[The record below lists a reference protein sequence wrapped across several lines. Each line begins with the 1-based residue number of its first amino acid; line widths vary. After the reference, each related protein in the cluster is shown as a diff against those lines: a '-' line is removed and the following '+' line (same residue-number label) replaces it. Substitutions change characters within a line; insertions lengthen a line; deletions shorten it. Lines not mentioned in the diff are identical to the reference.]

1 MTTLEI
7 TLILVGIVF
16 LIGSFMVKD
25 KLSKNDLDKI
35 ADMSAEELKVIT
47 EKEVKN
53 AESAID
59 GMLNEHIASKT
70 DETKRDLEKET
81 NSKIMAINEYSDT
94 VLDSINKSHNE
105 IMFLYSMLNDK
116 HEELTRLSGNIE
128 KITAQA
134 KKTFKPVDASK
145 INNLSNKTVS
155 SAKPVGHAAPV
166 PNRQAVTESRGIASS
181 DTVTGTKNTASVKT
195 QNVSAQNMMSQNVST
210 QNIMSQ
216 NVSTQNIMSQNTVVR
231 NNAASNTA
239 VLNAA
244 VPNMAAQNTVTQ
256 NAAASNMPTRN
267 MPAQNMT
274 ASNAAMPSQN
284 LSNTDVQSSRV
295 YDISEIN
302 HNPQILRLYKSG
314 KDIVEIAKELGLG
327 KGEVK
332 LVIDLYNEGK

>member
-134 KKTFKPVDASK
+134 KKTQ
-145 INNLSNKTVS
+145 
-155 SAKPVGHAAPV
+155 
-166 PNRQAVTESRGIASS
+166 QA
-181 DTVTGTKNTASVKT
+181 
-195 QNVSAQNMMSQNVST
+195 
-210 QNIMSQ
+210 
-216 NVSTQNIMSQNTVVR
+216 
-231 NNAASNTA
+231 
-239 VLNAA
+239 
-244 VPNMAAQNTVTQ
+244 
-256 NAAASNMPTRN
+256 
-267 MPAQNMT
+267 
-274 ASNAAMPSQN
+274 
-284 LSNTDVQSSRV
+284 
-295 YDISEIN
+295 
-302 HNPQILRLYKSG
+302 
-314 KDIVEIAKELGLG
+314 
-327 KGEVK
+327 
-332 LVIDLYNEGK
+332 

>member
-47 EKEVKN
+47 EKEIKN
-53 AESAID
+53 AELAID
-59 GMLNEHIASKT
+59 GMLDEHIASKT
-70 DETKRDLEKET
+70 DETKRNLEKET

-134 KKTFKPVDASK
+134 KKTFESVEASK
-145 INNLSNKTVS
+145 INNLSNKTVLN
-155 SAKPVGHAAPV
+155 AKPVVNAAPV
-166 PNRQAVTESRGIASS
+166 SNRQAVTESRGIASS
-181 DTVTGTKNTASVKT
+181 DIVTGTKNTASVKK
-195 QNVSAQNMMSQNVST
+195 QNVSAQNMMSQHAAV
-210 QNIMSQ
+210 
-216 NVSTQNIMSQNTVVR
+216 QNIMSQNTVVR
-231 NNAASNTA
+231 NTA
-239 VLNAA
+239 VPNTV
-244 VPNMAAQNTVTQ
+244 VPNMAAQNAVAQ
-256 NAAASNMPTRN
+256 NVAVSNMT
-267 MPAQNMT
+267 AQNMT
-274 ASNAAMPSQN
+274 ASNTTMQSRN
-284 LSNTDVQSSRV
+284 LSDTDVQSGRV

-314 KDIVEIAKELGLG
+314 KNIVEIAKELGLG

>member
-134 KKTFKPVDASK
+134 KKTFEPVDASK

-195 QNVSAQNMMSQNVST
+195 QDVSAQNMMSQN
-210 QNIMSQ
+210 M
-216 NVSTQNIMSQNTVVR
+216 STQNIMSQNTVVR

-274 ASNAAMPSQN
+274 ASNAAMLSQN

>member
-47 EKEVKN
+47 EKEIKN

-59 GMLNEHIASKT
+59 GMLDEHIASKT

-134 KKTFKPVDASK
+134 KKTFEPVEASK
-145 INNLSNKTVS
+145 INNLSNKTVLN
-155 SAKPVGHAAPV
+155 AKPVVNAAPV
-166 PNRQAVTESRGIASS
+166 SNRQAVTESRGIASS
-181 DTVTGTKNTASVKT
+181 DIVTGTKNTASVKN
-195 QNVSAQNMMSQNVST
+195 QNVSAQNMMSQHAAA
-210 QNIMSQ
+210 
-216 NVSTQNIMSQNTVVR
+216 QNIMSQNTVVR
-231 NNAASNTA
+231 NTA
-239 VLNAA
+239 VPNTV
-244 VPNMAAQNTVTQ
+244 VPNMAAQNAVVQ
-256 NAAASNMPTRN
+256 NVAVSNMT
-267 MPAQNMT
+267 AQNMT
-274 ASNAAMPSQN
+274 ASNTAMQSRN
-284 LSNTDVQSSRV
+284 LSDTDVQSGRV

-314 KDIVEIAKELGLG
+314 KNIVEIAKELGLG

>member
-47 EKEVKN
+47 EKEIKN
-53 AESAID
+53 AELAID
-59 GMLNEHIASKT
+59 GMLDEHIASKT
-70 DETKRDLEKET
+70 DETKRNLEKET

-134 KKTFKPVDASK
+134 KKTFESVEASK
-145 INNLSNKTVS
+145 INNLSNKTVLN
-155 SAKPVGHAAPV
+155 AKPVVNAAPV
-166 PNRQAVTESRGIASS
+166 SNRQAVTESRGIVSS
-181 DTVTGTKNTASVKT
+181 DIVTGTKNTASVKT
-195 QNVSAQNMMSQNVST
+195 QNVSAQNMMSQHAAV
-210 QNIMSQ
+210 
-216 NVSTQNIMSQNTVVR
+216 QNIMSQNTVVR
-231 NNAASNTA
+231 NTA
-239 VLNAA
+239 VPNTV
-244 VPNMAAQNTVTQ
+244 VPNMAAQNAVAQ
-256 NAAASNMPTRN
+256 NVAVSNMT
-267 MPAQNMT
+267 AQNMT
-274 ASNAAMPSQN
+274 ASNTAMQSRN
-284 LSNTDVQSSRV
+284 LSDTDVQSGRV

-314 KDIVEIAKELGLG
+314 KNIVEIAKELGLG

>member
-47 EKEVKN
+47 EKEIKN
-53 AESAID
+53 AELAID
-59 GMLNEHIASKT
+59 GMLDEHIASKT
-70 DETKRDLEKET
+70 DETKRNLEKET

-134 KKTFKPVDASK
+134 KKTFEPVEASK
-145 INNLSNKTVS
+145 INNLSNKTVLN
-155 SAKPVGHAAPV
+155 AKPVVNAAPV
-166 PNRQAVTESRGIASS
+166 SNRQAVTESRGIASS
-181 DTVTGTKNTASVKT
+181 DIVTGTKNTASVKK
-195 QNVSAQNMMSQNVST
+195 QNVSAQNMMSQHAAA
-210 QNIMSQ
+210 
-216 NVSTQNIMSQNTVVR
+216 QNIMSQNTVVR
-231 NNAASNTA
+231 NTA
-239 VLNAA
+239 VPNTV
-244 VPNMAAQNTVTQ
+244 VPNMAAQNAVAQ
-256 NAAASNMPTRN
+256 NVAVSNVAVSNMT
-267 MPAQNMT
+267 AQNMT
-274 ASNAAMPSQN
+274 ASNTAMQSRN
-284 LSNTDVQSSRV
+284 LSDTDVQSGRV

-314 KDIVEIAKELGLG
+314 KNIVEIAKELGLG

>member
-47 EKEVKN
+47 EKEIKN
-53 AESAID
+53 AELAID
-59 GMLNEHIASKT
+59 GMLDEHIASKT

-134 KKTFKPVDASK
+134 KKTFEPVEASK
-145 INNLSNKTVS
+145 INNLSNKTVLN
-155 SAKPVGHAAPV
+155 AKPVVNAAPV
-166 PNRQAVTESRGIASS
+166 SNRQAVTESRGIASS
-181 DTVTGTKNTASVKT
+181 DIVTGTKNTASVKT
-195 QNVSAQNMMSQNVST
+195 QNVSAQNMMSQHAAA
-210 QNIMSQ
+210 
-216 NVSTQNIMSQNTVVR
+216 QNIMSQNTVVR
-231 NNAASNTA
+231 NTA
-239 VLNAA
+239 VPNTV
-244 VPNMAAQNTVTQ
+244 VPNMAAQNAVVQ
-256 NAAASNMPTRN
+256 NVAVSNMT
-267 MPAQNMT
+267 AQNMT
-274 ASNAAMPSQN
+274 AQNMIASNSTMQSRN
-284 LSNTDVQSSRV
+284 LSDTDVQSGRV

-314 KDIVEIAKELGLG
+314 KNIVEIAKELGLG

>member
-47 EKEVKN
+47 EKEIKN
-53 AESAID
+53 AELAID
-59 GMLNEHIASKT
+59 GMLDEHIASKT

-134 KKTFKPVDASK
+134 KKTFESVEASK
-145 INNLSNKTVS
+145 INNLSNKTVLN
-155 SAKPVGHAAPV
+155 AKPVVNAAPV
-166 PNRQAVTESRGIASS
+166 SNRQAVTESRGIVSS
-181 DTVTGTKNTASVKT
+181 DIVTGTKNTASVKK
-195 QNVSAQNMMSQNVST
+195 QNVSAQNMMSQHAAA
-210 QNIMSQ
+210 
-216 NVSTQNIMSQNTVVR
+216 QNIMSQNTVVR
-231 NNAASNTA
+231 NTA
-239 VLNAA
+239 VPNTV
-244 VPNMAAQNTVTQ
+244 VPNMAAQNAVVQ
-256 NAAASNMPTRN
+256 NVAVSNMT
-267 MPAQNMT
+267 AQNMT
-274 ASNAAMPSQN
+274 ASNTAMQSRN
-284 LSNTDVQSSRV
+284 LSDTDVQSGRV

-314 KDIVEIAKELGLG
+314 KNIVEIAKELGLG

>member
-59 GMLNEHIASKT
+59 GMLEEHIASKT

-134 KKTFKPVDASK
+134 KKTFEPVEASK
-145 INNLSNKTVS
+145 INNLSNKTVLN
-155 SAKPVGHAAPV
+155 AKQVVNAAPV
-166 PNRQAVTESRGIASS
+166 SNRQAVTESRGIASS
-181 DTVTGTKNTASVKT
+181 DIVTGTKNTASVKN
-195 QNVSAQNMMSQNVST
+195 QNVSAQNIV
-210 QNIMSQ
+210 
-216 NVSTQNIMSQNTVVR
+216 SQNTVVR
-231 NNAASNTA
+231 NTA
-239 VLNAA
+239 VPNTV
-244 VPNMAAQNTVTQ
+244 VPNMAV
-256 NAAASNMPTRN
+256 SNMT
-267 MPAQNMT
+267 AQNMT
-274 ASNAAMPSQN
+274 DSNTAMQSRN
-284 LSNTDVQSSRV
+284 LSDTDAQSGRV

-314 KDIVEIAKELGLG
+314 KNIVEIAKELGLG

>member
-47 EKEVKN
+47 EKEIKN

-59 GMLNEHIASKT
+59 GMLDEHIASKT

-105 IMFLYSMLNDK
+105 IMFLYSILNDK

-134 KKTFKPVDASK
+134 KKTFESVEASK
-145 INNLSNKTVS
+145 INNLSNKTVLN
-155 SAKPVGHAAPV
+155 AKPVVNAAPV
-166 PNRQAVTESRGIASS
+166 SNRQAVTESRGIASS
-181 DTVTGTKNTASVKT
+181 DIVTGTKNTASVKN
-195 QNVSAQNMMSQNVST
+195 QNVSAQNMMSQHAAA
-210 QNIMSQ
+210 
-216 NVSTQNIMSQNTVVR
+216 QNIMSQNTVVR
-231 NNAASNTA
+231 NTA
-239 VLNAA
+239 VPNTV
-244 VPNMAAQNTVTQ
+244 VPNMAAQNAVVQ
-256 NAAASNMPTRN
+256 NVAVSNMT
-267 MPAQNMT
+267 AQNMT
-274 ASNAAMPSQN
+274 ASNTAMQSRN
-284 LSNTDVQSSRV
+284 LSDTDVQSGRV

-314 KDIVEIAKELGLG
+314 KNIVEIAKELGLG

>member
-59 GMLNEHIASKT
+59 GMLDEHIASKT

-134 KKTFKPVDASK
+134 RKTFEPAEASR
-145 INNLSNKTVS
+145 INNLSNKSVLN
-155 SAKPVGHAAPV
+155 AKPVVNAAPV
-166 PNRQAVTESRGIASS
+166 SNRQAVTESRGVASS
-181 DTVTGTKNTASVKT
+181 DIVTGTKNTASVKT
-195 QNVSAQNMMSQNVST
+195 QNVSAQNMMSQHAT
-210 QNIMSQ
+210 AQNI
-216 NVSTQNIMSQNTVVR
+216 VSQNTVVR
-231 NNAASNTA
+231 NPAVPNTVA
-239 VLNAA
+239 QNMA
-244 VPNMAAQNTVTQ
+244 VPNMAAQNAVVQ
-256 NAAASNMPTRN
+256 NVAVSNMTAQNMAASN
-267 MPAQNMT
+267 T
-274 ASNAAMPSQN
+274 AMQSRN
-284 LSNTDVQSSRV
+284 LSDTDVQSGRV

-314 KDIVEIAKELGLG
+314 KNIVEIAKELGLG

>member
-47 EKEVKN
+47 EKEIKN

-59 GMLNEHIASKT
+59 GMLDEHIASKT
-70 DETKRDLEKET
+70 DETKRNLEKET

-134 KKTFKPVDASK
+134 KKTFEPVEASK
-145 INNLSNKTVS
+145 INNLSNKTVLN
-155 SAKPVGHAAPV
+155 AKPVVNAAPV
-166 PNRQAVTESRGIASS
+166 SNRQAVTESRGIASS
-181 DTVTGTKNTASVKT
+181 DIVTGTKNTTSVKT
-195 QNVSAQNMMSQNVST
+195 QNVSAQNMMSQHAAV
-210 QNIMSQ
+210 
-216 NVSTQNIMSQNTVVR
+216 QNIMSQNTVVR
-231 NNAASNTA
+231 NTA
-239 VLNAA
+239 VPNTV
-244 VPNMAAQNTVTQ
+244 VPNMAAQNAVVQ
-256 NAAASNMPTRN
+256 NVAVSNMT
-267 MPAQNMT
+267 AQNMT
-274 ASNAAMPSQN
+274 ASNTTMQSRN
-284 LSNTDVQSSRV
+284 LSDTDVQSGRV

-314 KDIVEIAKELGLG
+314 KNIVEIAKELGLG

>member
-134 KKTFKPVDASK
+134 KKTFEPVDASK

-155 SAKPVGHAAPV
+155 SAKPVSHAAPV

-216 NVSTQNIMSQNTVVR
+216 NTVVR

-239 VLNAA
+239 VLNAV

-274 ASNAAMPSQN
+274 ASNAAMLSQN

>member
-47 EKEVKN
+47 EKEIKN

-59 GMLNEHIASKT
+59 GMLDEHIASKT
-70 DETKRDLEKET
+70 DETKRNLEKET

-134 KKTFKPVDASK
+134 KKTFESVEPSK
-145 INNLSNKTVS
+145 INNLSNKTVLN
-155 SAKPVGHAAPV
+155 AKPVVNAAPV
-166 PNRQAVTESRGIASS
+166 SNRQAVTESRGIASS
-181 DTVTGTKNTASVKT
+181 DIVTGTKNTASVKK
-195 QNVSAQNMMSQNVST
+195 QNVSAQNMMSQHVAA
-210 QNIMSQ
+210 
-216 NVSTQNIMSQNTVVR
+216 QNIMSQNTVVR
-231 NNAASNTA
+231 NTA
-239 VLNAA
+239 VPNTV
-244 VPNMAAQNTVTQ
+244 VPNMAAQNAVAQ
-256 NAAASNMPTRN
+256 NVAVSNMT
-267 MPAQNMT
+267 AQNMT
-274 ASNAAMPSQN
+274 ASNTTMQSRN
-284 LSNTDVQSSRV
+284 LSDTDVQSGRV

-314 KDIVEIAKELGLG
+314 KNIVEIAKELGLG

>member
-59 GMLNEHIASKT
+59 GMLDEHIASKT

-134 KKTFKPVDASK
+134 KKTFQPVEASK
-145 INNLSNKTVS
+145 INNFSNKTVLN
-155 SAKPVGHAAPV
+155 AKQVVNAAPV
-166 PNRQAVTESRGIASS
+166 SNRQAVTESRGIASS
-181 DTVTGTKNTASVKT
+181 DIVTGTKNTASVKN
-195 QNVSAQNMMSQNVST
+195 QNVSAQNMMSQHAAA
-210 QNIMSQ
+210 QNI
-216 NVSTQNIMSQNTVVR
+216 VSQNTVVR
-231 NNAASNTA
+231 NTA
-239 VLNAA
+239 VPNTV
-244 VPNMAAQNTVTQ
+244 VPNMAAQNAV
-256 NAAASNMPTRN
+256 
-267 MPAQNMT
+267 
-274 ASNAAMPSQN
+274 
-284 LSNTDVQSSRV
+284 
-295 YDISEIN
+295 
-302 HNPQILRLYKSG
+302 
-314 KDIVEIAKELGLG
+314 
-327 KGEVK
+327 VK
-332 LVIDLYNEGK
+332 NVAV

>member
-47 EKEVKN
+47 EKEIKN

-59 GMLNEHIASKT
+59 GMLDEHIASKT
-70 DETKRDLEKET
+70 DETKRNLEKET

-134 KKTFKPVDASK
+134 KKTFEPVEASK
-145 INNLSNKTVS
+145 INNLSNKTVLN
-155 SAKPVGHAAPV
+155 AKPVVNAAPV
-166 PNRQAVTESRGIASS
+166 SNRQAVTESRGIASS
-181 DTVTGTKNTASVKT
+181 DIVTGTKNTASVKN
-195 QNVSAQNMMSQNVST
+195 QNVSAQNMMSQHAAA
-210 QNIMSQ
+210 
-216 NVSTQNIMSQNTVVR
+216 QNIMSQNTVVR
-231 NNAASNTA
+231 NTA
-239 VLNAA
+239 VPNTV
-244 VPNMAAQNTVTQ
+244 VPNMAAQNAVVQ
-256 NAAASNMPTRN
+256 NVAVSNMT
-267 MPAQNMT
+267 AQNMT
-274 ASNAAMPSQN
+274 ASNTTMQSRN
-284 LSNTDVQSSRV
+284 LSDTDVQSGRV

-314 KDIVEIAKELGLG
+314 KNIVEIAKELGLG

>member
-70 DETKRDLEKET
+70 DETKRNLEKET

-134 KKTFKPVDASK
+134 KKTFEPVDASK

-155 SAKPVGHAAPV
+155 SAKPVVNAASAL
-166 PNRQAVTESRGIASS
+166 NRQAVTGRDGISPS
-181 DTVTGTKNTASVKT
+181 DMVTGTKNAAGVKP
-195 QNVSAQNMMSQNVST
+195 QNMSAQNM
-210 QNIMSQ
+210 MSQ

-239 VLNAA
+239 VLNAV

-256 NAAASNMPTRN
+256 NAAASNMSTRN

-284 LSNTDVQSSRV
+284 LSNTDMQGNRV

>member
-1 MTTLEI
+1 MTTFEI

-47 EKEVKN
+47 EKEIKN
-53 AESAID
+53 AELAID
-59 GMLNEHIASKT
+59 GMLDEHIASKT

-134 KKTFKPVDASK
+134 KKTFESVEASK
-145 INNLSNKTVS
+145 INNPSNKTVLN
-155 SAKPVGHAAPV
+155 AKPVVNAAPV
-166 PNRQAVTESRGIASS
+166 SNRQAVTESRGIASS
-181 DTVTGTKNTASVKT
+181 DIVTGTKNTASVKN
-195 QNVSAQNMMSQNVST
+195 QNVSAQNMMSQHAVA
-210 QNIMSQ
+210 QNI
-216 NVSTQNIMSQNTVVR
+216 VSQNTAVR
-231 NNAASNTA
+231 NTA
-239 VLNAA
+239 VPNTV
-244 VPNMAAQNTVTQ
+244 VPNMAAQNAVVQ
-256 NAAASNMPTRN
+256 NVAVSNMTAQN
-267 MPAQNMT
+267 MTAQNMT
-274 ASNAAMPSQN
+274 ASNTTMQSRN
-284 LSNTDVQSSRV
+284 LSDTDVQSGRV

-314 KDIVEIAKELGLG
+314 KNIVEIAKELGLG

>member
-47 EKEVKN
+47 EKEIKN
-53 AESAID
+53 AELAID
-59 GMLNEHIASKT
+59 GMLDEHIASKT

-134 KKTFKPVDASK
+134 KKTFEPVEASK
-145 INNLSNKTVS
+145 INNLSNKTALN
-155 SAKPVGHAAPV
+155 AKPVVNAAPV
-166 PNRQAVTESRGIASS
+166 SNRQAVTESRGIASS
-181 DTVTGTKNTASVKT
+181 DIVTGTKNTASVKT
-195 QNVSAQNMMSQNVST
+195 QNVSAQNMMSQHAAA
-210 QNIMSQ
+210 
-216 NVSTQNIMSQNTVVR
+216 QNIMSQNTVVR
-231 NNAASNTA
+231 NTA
-239 VLNAA
+239 VPNTV
-244 VPNMAAQNTVTQ
+244 VPNMAAQNAVVQ
-256 NAAASNMPTRN
+256 NVAVSNMTAQN
-267 MPAQNMT
+267 MTAQNMT
-274 ASNAAMPSQN
+274 ASNTTMQSRN
-284 LSNTDVQSSRV
+284 LSDTDVQSGRV

-314 KDIVEIAKELGLG
+314 KNIVEIAKELGLG

>member
-47 EKEVKN
+47 EKEIKN

-59 GMLNEHIASKT
+59 GMLDEHIASKT
-70 DETKRDLEKET
+70 DETKRNLEKET

-134 KKTFKPVDASK
+134 KKTFEPVEASK
-145 INNLSNKTVS
+145 INNLSNKTVLN
-155 SAKPVGHAAPV
+155 AKPVVNAAPV
-166 PNRQAVTESRGIASS
+166 SNRQAVTESRGIASS
-181 DTVTGTKNTASVKT
+181 DIVTGTKNTASVKT
-195 QNVSAQNMMSQNVST
+195 QNVSAQNMMSQN
-210 QNIMSQ
+210 
-216 NVSTQNIMSQNTVVR
+216 TVVR
-231 NNAASNTA
+231 NTA
-239 VLNAA
+239 VPNTV
-244 VPNMAAQNTVTQ
+244 VPNMAAQNAVVQ
-256 NAAASNMPTRN
+256 NVAVSNMT
-267 MPAQNMT
+267 AQNMT
-274 ASNAAMPSQN
+274 ASNTAMQSRN
-284 LSNTDVQSSRV
+284 LSDTDVQSGRV

-314 KDIVEIAKELGLG
+314 KNIVEIAKELGLG

>member
-47 EKEVKN
+47 EKEIKN
-53 AESAID
+53 AELAID
-59 GMLNEHIASKT
+59 GMLDEHIASKT

-134 KKTFKPVDASK
+134 KKTFEPVEASK
-145 INNLSNKTVS
+145 INNLSNKTVLN
-155 SAKPVGHAAPV
+155 AKPVVNAAPV
-166 PNRQAVTESRGIASS
+166 SNRQAVTESRGIASS
-181 DTVTGTKNTASVKT
+181 DIVTGTKNTASVKKH
-195 QNVSAQNMMSQNVST
+195 NVSAQNMMSQHAAA
-210 QNIMSQ
+210 
-216 NVSTQNIMSQNTVVR
+216 QNIMSQNTVVR
-231 NNAASNTA
+231 NTA
-239 VLNAA
+239 VPNTV
-244 VPNMAAQNTVTQ
+244 VPNMAAQNAVSQ
-256 NAAASNMPTRN
+256 NVAVSNMT
-267 MPAQNMT
+267 AQNMT
-274 ASNAAMPSQN
+274 ASNTTMQSRN
-284 LSNTDVQSSRV
+284 LSDTDVQSGRV

-314 KDIVEIAKELGLG
+314 KNIVEIAKELGLG

>member
-47 EKEVKN
+47 EKEIKN
-53 AESAID
+53 AELAID
-59 GMLNEHIASKT
+59 GMLDEHIASKT
-70 DETKRDLEKET
+70 DETKRNLEKET

-134 KKTFKPVDASK
+134 KKTFEPVEASK
-145 INNLSNKTVS
+145 INNLSNKTVLN
-155 SAKPVGHAAPV
+155 AKPVVNAAPV
-166 PNRQAVTESRGIASS
+166 SNRQAVTESRGIVSS
-181 DTVTGTKNTASVKT
+181 DIVTGTKNTASVKT
-195 QNVSAQNMMSQNVST
+195 QNVSAQNMMSQHVAA
-210 QNIMSQ
+210 
-216 NVSTQNIMSQNTVVR
+216 QNIMSQNTVVR
-231 NNAASNTA
+231 NTA
-239 VLNAA
+239 VPNTV
-244 VPNMAAQNTVTQ
+244 VPNMAAQNAVAQ
-256 NAAASNMPTRN
+256 NVAVSNMTAQN
-267 MPAQNMT
+267 MTAQNMT
-274 ASNAAMPSQN
+274 ASNTTMQSRN
-284 LSNTDVQSSRV
+284 LSDTDVQSGRV

-314 KDIVEIAKELGLG
+314 KNIVEIAKELGLG

>member
-59 GMLNEHIASKT
+59 GMLDEHIASKT

-134 KKTFKPVDASK
+134 KKTFEPAEASR
-145 INNLSNKTVS
+145 INNLSNKSVS
-155 SAKPVGHAAPV
+155 NVKPVVNAAPV
-166 PNRQAVTESRGIASS
+166 SNRQAVTESRGVASS
-181 DTVTGTKNTASVKT
+181 DIVTGTKNTASVKT
-195 QNVSAQNMMSQNVST
+195 QNVSAQNMMSQHAAA
-210 QNIMSQ
+210 QNI
-216 NVSTQNIMSQNTVVR
+216 VSQNTVVR
-231 NNAASNTA
+231 NPAVPNMATQNTVA
-239 VLNAA
+239 QNVA
-244 VPNMAAQNTVTQ
+244 VPNMAAQNAVVQ
-256 NAAASNMPTRN
+256 NAAVSNMT
-267 MPAQNMT
+267 AQNMT
-274 ASNAAMPSQN
+274 ASNTAMQSRN
-284 LSNTDVQSSRV
+284 LSDTDVQSGRV

-314 KDIVEIAKELGLG
+314 KNIVEIAKELGLG

>member
-47 EKEVKN
+47 EKEIKN

-59 GMLNEHIASKT
+59 GMLDEHIASKT

-134 KKTFKPVDASK
+134 KKTFESVEASK
-145 INNLSNKTVS
+145 INNLSNKTVLN
-155 SAKPVGHAAPV
+155 AKPVVNAAPV
-166 PNRQAVTESRGIASS
+166 SNRQAVTESRGIVSS
-181 DTVTGTKNTASVKT
+181 DIVTGTKNTASVKT
-195 QNVSAQNMMSQNVST
+195 QNVSAQNMMSQHAAV
-210 QNIMSQ
+210 
-216 NVSTQNIMSQNTVVR
+216 QNIMSQNTVVR
-231 NNAASNTA
+231 NTA
-239 VLNAA
+239 VPNTV
-244 VPNMAAQNTVTQ
+244 VPNMAAQNAVAQ
-256 NAAASNMPTRN
+256 NVAVSNMTAQN
-267 MPAQNMT
+267 MTAQNMT
-274 ASNAAMPSQN
+274 ASNTAMQSRN
-284 LSNTDVQSSRV
+284 LSDTDVQSGRV

-314 KDIVEIAKELGLG
+314 KNIVEIAKELGLG

>member
-47 EKEVKN
+47 EKEIKN
-53 AESAID
+53 AELAID
-59 GMLNEHIASKT
+59 GMLDEHIASKT
-70 DETKRDLEKET
+70 DETKRNLEKET

-134 KKTFKPVDASK
+134 KKTFEPVEASK
-145 INNLSNKTVS
+145 INNLSNKTVLN
-155 SAKPVGHAAPV
+155 AKPVVNAAPV
-166 PNRQAVTESRGIASS
+166 SNRQAVTESRGIASS
-181 DTVTGTKNTASVKT
+181 DIVTGTKNTASVKN
-195 QNVSAQNMMSQNVST
+195 QNVSAQNMMSQHAAA
-210 QNIMSQ
+210 
-216 NVSTQNIMSQNTVVR
+216 QNIMSQNTVVR
-231 NNAASNTA
+231 NTA
-239 VLNAA
+239 VPNTV
-244 VPNMAAQNTVTQ
+244 VPNMAAQNAVAQ
-256 NAAASNMPTRN
+256 NVAVSNMT
-267 MPAQNMT
+267 AQNMT
-274 ASNAAMPSQN
+274 ASNTTMQSRN
-284 LSNTDVQSSRV
+284 LSDTDVQSGRV

-314 KDIVEIAKELGLG
+314 KNIVEIAKELGLG

>member
-47 EKEVKN
+47 EKEIKN

-59 GMLNEHIASKT
+59 GMLDEHIASKT
-70 DETKRDLEKET
+70 DETKRNLEKET

-134 KKTFKPVDASK
+134 KKTFEPVEASK
-145 INNLSNKTVS
+145 INNLSNKTVLN
-155 SAKPVGHAAPV
+155 AKPVVNAAPV
-166 PNRQAVTESRGIASS
+166 SNRQAVTESRGIVSS
-181 DTVTGTKNTASVKT
+181 DIVTGTKNTTSVKT
-195 QNVSAQNMMSQNVST
+195 QNVSAQNMMSQHAAA
-210 QNIMSQ
+210 
-216 NVSTQNIMSQNTVVR
+216 QNIMSQNTVVR
-231 NNAASNTA
+231 NTA
-239 VLNAA
+239 VPNTV
-244 VPNMAAQNTVTQ
+244 VPNMAAQNAVAQ
-256 NAAASNMPTRN
+256 NVAVSNMTAQN
-267 MPAQNMT
+267 MTAQNMT
-274 ASNAAMPSQN
+274 ASNTTMQSRN
-284 LSNTDVQSSRV
+284 LSDTDVQSGRV

-314 KDIVEIAKELGLG
+314 KNIVEIAKELGLG

>member
-70 DETKRDLEKET
+70 DETKRNLEKET

-134 KKTFKPVDASK
+134 KKTFEPVDASK

-216 NVSTQNIMSQNTVVR
+216 NTVTR

-239 VLNAA
+239 VLNAV

-284 LSNTDVQSSRV
+284 LSNTDVQGSRV

>member
-1 MTTLEI
+1 MTTFEI

-25 KLSKNDLDKI
+25 KLSINDLDKI

-47 EKEVKN
+47 EKEIKN
-53 AESAID
+53 AELAID
-59 GMLNEHIASKT
+59 GMLDEHIASKT

-134 KKTFKPVDASK
+134 KKTFESVEASK
-145 INNLSNKTVS
+145 INNLSNKTVLN
-155 SAKPVGHAAPV
+155 AKPVVNAAPV
-166 PNRQAVTESRGIASS
+166 SNRQAVTESRGITSS
-181 DTVTGTKNTASVKT
+181 DIVTGTKNTASVKN
-195 QNVSAQNMMSQNVST
+195 QNVSAQNMMSQHAAA
-210 QNIMSQ
+210 
-216 NVSTQNIMSQNTVVR
+216 QNIMSQNTVVR
-231 NNAASNTA
+231 NTA
-239 VLNAA
+239 VPNTV
-244 VPNMAAQNTVTQ
+244 VPNMAAQNAVVQ
-256 NAAASNMPTRN
+256 NVAVSNMT
-267 MPAQNMT
+267 AQNMT
-274 ASNAAMPSQN
+274 ASNTAMQSRN
-284 LSNTDVQSSRV
+284 LSDTDVQSGRV

-314 KDIVEIAKELGLG
+314 KNIVEIAKELGLG

>member
-47 EKEVKN
+47 EKEIKN
-53 AESAID
+53 AELAID
-59 GMLNEHIASKT
+59 GMLDEHIASKT

-134 KKTFKPVDASK
+134 KKTFESVEASK
-145 INNLSNKTVS
+145 INNLSNKTVLN
-155 SAKPVGHAAPV
+155 AKPVVNAAPV
-166 PNRQAVTESRGIASS
+166 SNRQAVTESRGIASS
-181 DTVTGTKNTASVKT
+181 DIVTGTKNTASVKN
-195 QNVSAQNMMSQNVST
+195 QNVSAQNMMSQHAAA
-210 QNIMSQ
+210 
-216 NVSTQNIMSQNTVVR
+216 QNIMSQNTVVR
-231 NNAASNTA
+231 NTA
-239 VLNAA
+239 VPNTV
-244 VPNMAAQNTVTQ
+244 VPNMAAQNAVAQ
-256 NAAASNMPTRN
+256 NVAVSNMT
-267 MPAQNMT
+267 AQNMT
-274 ASNAAMPSQN
+274 ASNTAMQSRN
-284 LSNTDVQSSRV
+284 LSDTDVQSGRV

-314 KDIVEIAKELGLG
+314 KNIVEIAKELGLG

>member
-59 GMLNEHIASKT
+59 GMLDEHIASKT

-134 KKTFKPVDASK
+134 KKTFQPVEASK
-145 INNLSNKTVS
+145 INNFSNKSVS
-155 SAKPVGHAAPV
+155 NVKPVVNAAPV
-166 PNRQAVTESRGIASS
+166 SNRQAVTESRGIASS
-181 DTVTGTKNTASVKT
+181 DIVTGTKNTASVKN
-195 QNVSAQNMMSQNVST
+195 QNVSAQNMMSQHAAA
-210 QNIMSQ
+210 QNI
-216 NVSTQNIMSQNTVVR
+216 VSQNTVVR
-231 NNAASNTA
+231 NTA
-239 VLNAA
+239 VPNTV
-244 VPNMAAQNTVTQ
+244 VPNMAAQNAVVK
-256 NAAASNMPTRN
+256 NVAVSNMTDSN
-267 MPAQNMT
+267 T
-274 ASNAAMPSQN
+274 AMQSRN
-284 LSNTDVQSSRV
+284 LSDTDAQSGRV

-314 KDIVEIAKELGLG
+314 KNIVEIAKELGLG

>member
-59 GMLNEHIASKT
+59 GMLDEHIASKT

-134 KKTFKPVDASK
+134 KKTFEPVEASK
-145 INNLSNKTVS
+145 INNLSNKTVLN
-155 SAKPVGHAAPV
+155 AKPVVNAAPIS
-166 PNRQAVTESRGIASS
+166 NRQAVTESRGIASS
-181 DTVTGTKNTASVKT
+181 DIVTETKNTASVKT
-195 QNVSAQNMMSQNVST
+195 QNVSAQNMMSQHAAA
-210 QNIMSQ
+210 QNI
-216 NVSTQNIMSQNTVVR
+216 VSQNTVVR
-231 NNAASNTA
+231 NTA
-239 VLNAA
+239 VPNTV
-244 VPNMAAQNTVTQ
+244 VPNMAAQNAVVQ
-256 NAAASNMPTRN
+256 NVAVS
-267 MPAQNMT
+267 NMT
-274 ASNAAMPSQN
+274 ASNTAMQSRN
-284 LSNTDVQSSRV
+284 LSDTDVQSGRV

-314 KDIVEIAKELGLG
+314 KNIVEIAKELGLG

>member
-1 MTTLEI
+1 MTTFEI

-47 EKEVKN
+47 EKEIKN
-53 AESAID
+53 AELAID
-59 GMLNEHIASKT
+59 GMLDEHIASKT
-70 DETKRDLEKET
+70 DETKRNLEKET

-134 KKTFKPVDASK
+134 KKTFEPVEASK
-145 INNLSNKTVS
+145 INNLSNKTVLN
-155 SAKPVGHAAPV
+155 AKPVVNAAPV
-166 PNRQAVTESRGIASS
+166 SNRQAVTESRGIASS
-181 DTVTGTKNTASVKT
+181 DIVTGTKNTASVKN
-195 QNVSAQNMMSQNVST
+195 QNVSAQNMMSQHAAV
-210 QNIMSQ
+210 
-216 NVSTQNIMSQNTVVR
+216 QNIMSQNTVVR
-231 NNAASNTA
+231 NTA
-239 VLNAA
+239 VPNTV
-244 VPNMAAQNTVTQ
+244 VPNMAAQNAVVQ
-256 NAAASNMPTRN
+256 NVAVSNMT
-267 MPAQNMT
+267 AQNMT
-274 ASNAAMPSQN
+274 ASNTTMQSRN
-284 LSNTDVQSSRV
+284 LSDTDVQSGRV

-314 KDIVEIAKELGLG
+314 KNIVEIAKELGLG

>member
-47 EKEVKN
+47 EKEIKN

-59 GMLNEHIASKT
+59 GMLDEHIASKT

-134 KKTFKPVDASK
+134 KKTFEPVEASK
-145 INNLSNKTVS
+145 INNLSNKTVLN
-155 SAKPVGHAAPV
+155 AKPVVNAAPV
-166 PNRQAVTESRGIASS
+166 SNRQAVTESRGIASS
-181 DTVTGTKNTASVKT
+181 DIVTGTKNTASVKK
-195 QNVSAQNMMSQNVST
+195 QNVSAQNMMSQHAAA
-210 QNIMSQ
+210 
-216 NVSTQNIMSQNTVVR
+216 QNIMSQNTVVR
-231 NNAASNTA
+231 NTA
-239 VLNAA
+239 VPNTV
-244 VPNMAAQNTVTQ
+244 VPNMAAQNAVAQ
-256 NAAASNMPTRN
+256 NVAVSNMT
-267 MPAQNMT
+267 AQNMT
-274 ASNAAMPSQN
+274 ASNTTMQSRN
-284 LSNTDVQSSRV
+284 LSDTDVQSGRV

-314 KDIVEIAKELGLG
+314 KNIVEIAKELGLG

>member
-59 GMLNEHIASKT
+59 GMLDEHIASKT

-134 KKTFKPVDASK
+134 KKTFEPVEASK
-145 INNLSNKTVS
+145 INNLSNKTVLN
-155 SAKPVGHAAPV
+155 AKQVVNAAPV
-166 PNRQAVTESRGIASS
+166 SNRQAVTESRGIASS
-181 DTVTGTKNTASVKT
+181 DIVTGTKNTASVKN
-195 QNVSAQNMMSQNVST
+195 QNVSAQNMMSQHAAA
-210 QNIMSQ
+210 QNI
-216 NVSTQNIMSQNTVVR
+216 VSQNTVVR
-231 NNAASNTA
+231 NT
-239 VLNAA
+239 A
-244 VPNMAAQNTVTQ
+244 VPNMAAQNAVVK
-256 NAAASNMPTRN
+256 NVAVSNMT
-267 MPAQNMT
+267 AQNMT
-274 ASNAAMPSQN
+274 DSNTAMQSRN
-284 LSNTDVQSSRV
+284 LSDTDAQSGRV

-314 KDIVEIAKELGLG
+314 KNIVEIAKELGLG

>member
-47 EKEVKN
+47 EKEIKN

-59 GMLNEHIASKT
+59 GMLDEHIASKT
-70 DETKRDLEKET
+70 DETKRNLEKET
-81 NSKIMAINEYSDT
+81 NSKILAINEYSDT

-134 KKTFKPVDASK
+134 KKTFESVEASK
-145 INNLSNKTVS
+145 INNLSNKTVLN
-155 SAKPVGHAAPV
+155 AKPVVNAAPV
-166 PNRQAVTESRGIASS
+166 SNRQAVTESRGIASS
-181 DTVTGTKNTASVKT
+181 DIVTGTKNTASVKK
-195 QNVSAQNMMSQNVST
+195 QNVSAQNMMSQHAAA
-210 QNIMSQ
+210 
-216 NVSTQNIMSQNTVVR
+216 QNIMSQNTVVR
-231 NNAASNTA
+231 NTA
-239 VLNAA
+239 VPNTV
-244 VPNMAAQNTVTQ
+244 VPNMAAQNAVAQ
-256 NAAASNMPTRN
+256 NVAVSNMT
-267 MPAQNMT
+267 AQNMT
-274 ASNAAMPSQN
+274 ASNTAMQSRN
-284 LSNTDVQSSRV
+284 LSDTDVQSGRV

-314 KDIVEIAKELGLG
+314 KNIVEIAKELGLG

>member
-47 EKEVKN
+47 EKEIKN

-59 GMLNEHIASKT
+59 GMLDEHIASKT
-70 DETKRDLEKET
+70 DETKRNLEKET

-134 KKTFKPVDASK
+134 KKTFEPVEASK
-145 INNLSNKTVS
+145 INNLSNKTVLN
-155 SAKPVGHAAPV
+155 AKPVVNAAPV
-166 PNRQAVTESRGIASS
+166 SNRQAVTESRGIASS
-181 DTVTGTKNTASVKT
+181 DIVTGTKNTASVKN
-195 QNVSAQNMMSQNVST
+195 QNVSAQNMMSQHAAA
-210 QNIMSQ
+210 QNI
-216 NVSTQNIMSQNTVVR
+216 VSQNTAVR
-231 NNAASNTA
+231 NTA
-239 VLNAA
+239 VPNTV
-244 VPNMAAQNTVTQ
+244 VPNMAAQNAVVQ
-256 NAAASNMPTRN
+256 NVAVSNMTAQN
-267 MPAQNMT
+267 MTAQNMT
-274 ASNAAMPSQN
+274 ASNTTMQSRN
-284 LSNTDVQSSRV
+284 LSDTDVQSGRV

-314 KDIVEIAKELGLG
+314 KNIVEIAKELGLG

>member
-47 EKEVKN
+47 EKEIKN
-53 AESAID
+53 AELAID
-59 GMLNEHIASKT
+59 GMLDEHIASKT
-70 DETKRDLEKET
+70 DETKRNLEKET
-81 NSKIMAINEYSDT
+81 NSKIMVINEYSDT

-134 KKTFKPVDASK
+134 KKTFESVEASK
-145 INNLSNKTVS
+145 INNLSNKTVLN
-155 SAKPVGHAAPV
+155 AKPVVNAAPV
-166 PNRQAVTESRGIASS
+166 LNRQAVTESRGIASS
-181 DTVTGTKNTASVKT
+181 DIVTGTKNTASVKK
-195 QNVSAQNMMSQNVST
+195 QNVSAQNMMSQHAAA
-210 QNIMSQ
+210 
-216 NVSTQNIMSQNTVVR
+216 QNIMSQNTVVR
-231 NNAASNTA
+231 NTA
-239 VLNAA
+239 VPNTV
-244 VPNMAAQNTVTQ
+244 VPNMAAQNAVVQ
-256 NAAASNMPTRN
+256 NVAVSNMT
-267 MPAQNMT
+267 AQNMT
-274 ASNAAMPSQN
+274 ASNTTMQSRN
-284 LSNTDVQSSRV
+284 LSDTDVQSGRV

-314 KDIVEIAKELGLG
+314 KNIVEIAKELGLG

>member
-47 EKEVKN
+47 EKEIKN
-53 AESAID
+53 AELAID
-59 GMLNEHIASKT
+59 GMLDEHIASKT
-70 DETKRDLEKET
+70 DETKRNLEKET

-134 KKTFKPVDASK
+134 KKTFEPVEASK
-145 INNLSNKTVS
+145 INNLSNKTVLN
-155 SAKPVGHAAPV
+155 AKPVVNAAPV
-166 PNRQAVTESRGIASS
+166 SNRQAVTESRGIASS
-181 DTVTGTKNTASVKT
+181 DIVTGTKNTASVKN
-195 QNVSAQNMMSQNVST
+195 QNVSAQNMMSQHAAA
-210 QNIMSQ
+210 
-216 NVSTQNIMSQNTVVR
+216 QNIMSQNTVVR
-231 NNAASNTA
+231 NTA
-239 VLNAA
+239 VPNTV
-244 VPNMAAQNTVTQ
+244 VPNMAAQNAVAQ
-256 NAAASNMPTRN
+256 NVAVSNVAVSNMT
-267 MPAQNMT
+267 AQNMT
-274 ASNAAMPSQN
+274 ASNTAMQSRN
-284 LSNTDVQSSRV
+284 LSDTDVQSGRV

-314 KDIVEIAKELGLG
+314 KNIVEIAKELGLG

>member
-47 EKEVKN
+47 EKEIKN
-53 AESAID
+53 AELAID
-59 GMLNEHIASKT
+59 GMLDEHIASKT
-70 DETKRDLEKET
+70 DETKRNLEKET

-134 KKTFKPVDASK
+134 KKTFEPVEASK
-145 INNLSNKTVS
+145 INNLSNKTVLN
-155 SAKPVGHAAPV
+155 AKPVVNAAPV
-166 PNRQAVTESRGIASS
+166 SNRQAVTESRGIASS
-181 DTVTGTKNTASVKT
+181 DIVTGTKNTASVKT
-195 QNVSAQNMMSQNVST
+195 QNVSAQNMMSQHAAA
-210 QNIMSQ
+210 
-216 NVSTQNIMSQNTVVR
+216 QNIMSQNTVVR
-231 NNAASNTA
+231 NTA
-239 VLNAA
+239 VPNTV
-244 VPNMAAQNTVTQ
+244 VPNMAAQNAVAQ
-256 NAAASNMPTRN
+256 NVAVSNVAVSNMT
-267 MPAQNMT
+267 AQNMT
-274 ASNAAMPSQN
+274 ASNTAMQSRN
-284 LSNTDVQSSRV
+284 LSDTDVQSGRV

-314 KDIVEIAKELGLG
+314 KNIVEIAKELGLG

>member
-47 EKEVKN
+47 EKEIKN

-59 GMLNEHIASKT
+59 GMLDEHIASKT
-70 DETKRDLEKET
+70 DETKRNLEKET

-134 KKTFKPVDASK
+134 KKTFEPVEASK
-145 INNLSNKTVS
+145 INNLSNKTVLN
-155 SAKPVGHAAPV
+155 AKPVVNAAPV
-166 PNRQAVTESRGIASS
+166 SNRQAVTESRGIASS
-181 DTVTGTKNTASVKT
+181 DIVTGTKNTASVKT
-195 QNVSAQNMMSQNVST
+195 QNVSAQNMMSQHAAV
-210 QNIMSQ
+210 
-216 NVSTQNIMSQNTVVR
+216 QNIMSQNTVVR
-231 NNAASNTA
+231 NTA
-239 VLNAA
+239 VPNTV
-244 VPNMAAQNTVTQ
+244 VPNMAAQNAVVQ
-256 NAAASNMPTRN
+256 NVAVSNMT
-267 MPAQNMT
+267 AQNMT
-274 ASNAAMPSQN
+274 ASNTTMQSRN
-284 LSNTDVQSSRV
+284 LSDTDVQSGRV

-314 KDIVEIAKELGLG
+314 KNIVEIAKELGLG